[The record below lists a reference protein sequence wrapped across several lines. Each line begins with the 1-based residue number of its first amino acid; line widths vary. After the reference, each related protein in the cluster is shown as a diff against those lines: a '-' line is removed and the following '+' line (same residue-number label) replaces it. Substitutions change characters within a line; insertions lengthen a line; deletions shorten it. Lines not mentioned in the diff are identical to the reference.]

1 MSYRTISATRTILFA
16 GAAAIIA
23 LPAQAL
29 AQDQEQIAAE
39 ANEEAE
45 EAAADSGEIVVTA
58 RRRAEALQDVPIAV
72 TAYSGA
78 QLEREGVMLAVSD
91 VGLRFH
97 GSARYDDPIRVYT
110 RLIDVRSRGL
120 TFAYRVKRAD
130 TDALLVGGTTA
141 LVSLSRDG
149 KPITLPMPVRT
160 MLAAAVSPS

>member
-78 QLEREGVMLAVSD
+78 QLEREGAIDITD
-91 VGLRFH
+91 VGDTTPNVTATVTVVA
-97 GSARYDDPIRVYT
+97 S
-110 RLIDVRSRGL
+110 SR
-120 TFAYRVKRAD
+120 
-130 TDALLVGGTTA
+130 
-141 LVSLSRDG
+141 
-149 KPITLPMPVRT
+149 
-160 MLAAAVSPS
+160 